1 VLLGVVML
9 LPGACVIALTA
20 GGPHR
25 TLAQWATQ
33 LSEFTSFL
41 MISAGGVVVIVIA
54 IRQSMRR

>member
-1 VLLGVVML
+1 ML

-25 TLAQWATQ
+25 TLAQWAAQ
-33 LSEFTSFL
+33 LSEFSGFL